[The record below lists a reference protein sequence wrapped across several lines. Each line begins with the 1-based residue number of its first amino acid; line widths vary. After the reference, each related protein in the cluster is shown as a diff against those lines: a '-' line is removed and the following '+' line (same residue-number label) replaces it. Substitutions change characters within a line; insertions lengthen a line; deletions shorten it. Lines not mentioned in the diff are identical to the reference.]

1 MSTNSHNI
9 RFRVH
14 GKRRRGSILTMTA
27 VLLPVLFILSA
38 FCINIAYMQMT
49 RTQLM
54 VATDAAARSGGRS
67 LSELQDV
74 DLAKANALAT
84 AALNTVAGAPLRLE
98 LGDSENEIEFGSSA
112 ATNNGYGRYQFSKV
126 DTSLVRSG
134 ASVANAVRITGK
146 RNSGSL
152 SGSVALPF
160 PSFGLPSSWDVVQ
173 QAVATQVDRDIAL
186 VLDRSGSM
194 SWKTYDWPSGHSPWN
209 YTIYDLAVAE
219 GLLYTSGG
227 YYYYSSGVS
236 SYDYQDWVWEEYYEL
251 GPAPNAPW
259 DDLKLAVASF
269 LSVLE
274 TTDQNELVSIASYA
288 SSATL
293 DLQLEGDYQVVLDE
307 LDTLSPTGAT
317 AIGEGM
323 EAGLPS
329 LYETGFGR
337 PFAAKTIIVMTDGM
351 HNTGVDPV
359 EVAEEV
365 IDEYNL
371 TIHTVTFSAGAD
383 QDRMQEVADIGG
395 GSHYH
400 ADTGVELIDVF
411 EEIANN
417 LPTMVT
423 Q

>member
-1 MSTNSHNI
+1 M
-9 RFRVH
+9 
-14 GKRRRGSILTMTA
+14 
-27 VLLPVLFILSA
+27 
-38 FCINIAYMQMT
+38 
-49 RTQLM
+49 
-54 VATDAAARSGGRS
+54 
-67 LSELQDV
+67 
-74 DLAKANALAT
+74 
-84 AALNTVAGAPLRLE
+84 
-98 LGDSENEIEFGSSA
+98 
-112 ATNNGYGRYQFSKV
+112 
-126 DTSLVRSG
+126 
-134 ASVANAVRITGK
+134 
-146 RNSGSL
+146 
-152 SGSVALPF
+152 
-160 PSFGLPSSWDVVQ
+160 
-173 QAVATQVDRDIAL
+173 ATQVDRDIAL

-194 SWKTYDWPSGHSPWN
+194 SWKTYDWPSGNSPWN
-209 YTIYDLAVAE
+209 TTIYDLAVAE
-219 GLLYTSGG
+219 GLLYISGG

-251 GPAPNAPW
+251 GPAPNSPW

-351 HNTGVDPV
+351 HNRGVDPV
-359 EVAEEV
+359 DVAEDV
-365 IDEYNL
+365 IEEYSL
-371 TIHTVTFSAGAD
+371 TIHTVTFSPGAD